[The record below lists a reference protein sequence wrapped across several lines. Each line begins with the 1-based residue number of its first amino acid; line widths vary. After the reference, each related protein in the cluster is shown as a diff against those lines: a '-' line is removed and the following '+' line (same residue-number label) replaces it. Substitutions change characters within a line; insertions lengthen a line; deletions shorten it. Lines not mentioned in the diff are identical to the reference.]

1 VILGSGFHRQALG
14 GNSVLSNWAILLSRL
29 THSKN
34 LTGNYILDFEDSVI
48 QQCRTQIFENE
59 KPAAKFEKSEKAKLV
74 NCIKKEQQCALSETN
89 RFKYPNIFHSGRISD
104 VVSLNFDTV
113 PETICHPER
122 KKSFKRNESALKK
135 LKKDGE
141 LGESFLTQITSY
153 EEFELPSNETIR
165 FWHPHG
171 SIDNTNHI
179 VLGIAKY
186 AELASSTLR
195 IRKYYKAKEDKST
208 NSETKDLTWFSQIY
222 SNPVLILGAS
232 MSHME
237 WAMWTTFVHRR
248 RNFAKPNNKKH
259 EHPVFQMMSPDESL
273 NKEKHGWFQPLFI
286 DMNFE
291 DQWKE
296 LECKHFKKKGL

>member
-1 VILGSGFHRQALG
+1 M
-14 GNSVLSNWAILLSRL
+14 
-29 THSKN
+29 
-34 LTGNYILDFEDSVI
+34 
-48 QQCRTQIFENE
+48 
-59 KPAAKFEKSEKAKLV
+59 
-74 NCIKKEQQCALSETN
+74 
-89 RFKYPNIFHSGRISD
+89 
-104 VVSLNFDTV
+104 NFDTV

-122 KKSFKRNESALKK
+122 KKSFKRNESTFKK
-135 LKKDGE
+135 FKKDGE

-195 IRKYYKAKEDKST
+195 IRKYYKAKEDKSA
-208 NSETKDLTWFSQIY
+208 NSETKDLTWFAQIY
-222 SNPVLILGAS
+222 NNPVLILGAS

-248 RNFAKPNNKKH
+248 RNFAKPKNKKH
-259 EHPVFQMMSPDESL
+259 EHPVFQMMSPNESL
-273 NKEKHGWFQPLFI
+273 NKEKHGWFEPLFFN
-286 DMNFE
+286 MEFE
-291 DQWKE
+291 DQWNEIETRLK
-296 LECKHFKKKGL
+296 